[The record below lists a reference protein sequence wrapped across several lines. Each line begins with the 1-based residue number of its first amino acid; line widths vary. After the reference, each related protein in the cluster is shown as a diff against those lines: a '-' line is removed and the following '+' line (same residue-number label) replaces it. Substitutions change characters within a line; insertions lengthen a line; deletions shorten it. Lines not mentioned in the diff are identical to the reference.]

1 MNCLP
6 MPRQRMEIIQKLF
19 NLDLHY
25 TVHILSRNTFADIG
39 DQNYKAGR
47 GGYVRKQISNVNIC
61 GDLVILSSKLLAL
74 QMRKCILKA
83 V

>member
-6 MPRQRMEIIQKLF
+6 MPRQRMVIIQKF
-19 NLDLHY
+19 SLDLRY
-25 TVHILSRNTFADIG
+25 AVHILYRNTFTDIG

-47 GGYVRKQISNVNIC
+47 GENVRKQISNVNIC
-61 GDLVILSSKLLAL
+61 GDLVIPSSKLLAL
-74 QMRKCILKA
+74 QIRKCILKA